1 MQWLKYDF
9 HLSDILRETEKSYLI
24 AISKEFSNGTYI
36 GECVWIPK
44 KLARFNRATDT
55 YNAVI
60 GDSFTIKVLEYEAD
74 FRSGGDSVKTYQES
88 AKEINAQE
96 FTNKANAYQESR
108 KAERTQI
115 KQESSLTDKIQ
126 AEHYTIHKKRKAY
139 EASKDKLS
147 EAQAKQRL
155 ASIQRTEAKIKELKA
170 QKSELI
176 KPTTLKPIKHSTALE
191 RQASKD
197 LRAFTERVNK
207 SIKHFTLA
215 QFNKYNRG
223 EINNIST
230 ALRIKFNSLTEQW
243 EATAREFA
251 KDYASKQSKSIGK
264 YVEANYNQQGE
275 HFKLK
280 GLSANTKQIM
290 QAQYLENIALIKS
303 IPRDII
309 KRYQSALYNAVAN
322 FDSGEINKLAKQIG
336 QISTR
341 RAKTIARDQTA
352 KAIESFS
359 NARARD
365 LGFTH
370 YQWLTSKDERVSKA
384 KGGHRQLDGRI
395 YSYDSA
401 SAIID
406 SYENKGHPAQRVNC
420 RCIAIPIQLLPNQE
434 LRLIKDSI
442 SGDYYE
448 LLQK

>member
-9 HLSDILRETEKSYLI
+9 HLSDILRETDKSYLI

-44 KLARFNRATDT
+44 KLTRFNRATDT

-96 FTNKANAYQESR
+96 FTSKANAYQEAR

-126 AEHYTIHKKRKAY
+126 AEHYTLHKKCKAY

-155 ASIQRTEAKIKELKA
+155 ASIQRTEAKLKELKA

-230 ALRIKFNSLTEQW
+230 ALRIKFNSLIEQW

-280 GLSANTKQIM
+280 GLSANTKQVI

-303 IPRDII
+303 IPSDII
-309 KRYQSALYNAVAN
+309 ERYQSALYNAVAN

-370 YQWLTSKDERVSKA
+370 YQWLTSKDERVSKG

-434 LRLIKDSI
+434 LRLIKDST